1 MKLAAEANS
10 FSSTA
15 SGIMQEAKHS
25 KVPSLESLLCRRFLC
40 WLLPLPLPPCG
51 HQHESDARFARQ
63 LAMLPAKAHLQAAQA
78 KVAAAHVMLQGVPKA
93 KAAVRKQALQD
104 ADAAPAADD
113 AAPASDAAP
122 AADVA
127 PAAEGGDKKK
137 ILGASGEEVFGKKDG
152 AVASFLGFQSEGEP
166 NILGMSF

>member
-1 MKLAAEANS
+1 MQSLKLAAKANS

-25 KVPSLESLLCRRFLC
+25 KVPSLESLPCSPAGCCRS
-40 WLLPLPLPPCG
+40 LPAATRAYPT
-51 HQHESDARFARQ
+51 DARCDARQ
-63 LAMLPAKAHLQAAQA
+63 LAMVPAKAHLEVAQA
-78 KVAAAHVMLQGVPKA
+78 QVAAAHVMLQGVPKA

-104 ADAAPAADD
+104 AAPAADD
-113 AAPASDAAP
+113 AAAP
-122 AADVA
+122 AADAAA

-152 AVASFLGFQSEGEP
+152 AIASFLGFQSEGEP
-166 NILGMSF
+166 NILGMSL